1 MNEERK
7 GDRKGGKQKAGFY
20 FPHILFQVMIYIVM
34 EKLLARWGIGDSQNE
49 CGFFKWLSL
58 LQDDRFYEII
68 NSSMSN

>member
-34 EKLLARWGIGDSQNE
+34 EKLLARGGIGDSQKSVASLNGSRSYKMI
-49 CGFFKWLSL
+49 GFM
-58 LQDDRFYEII
+58 R
-68 NSSMSN
+68 